1 MEQKIV
7 VHMKGGVIHKGI
19 TQDFDPKN
27 PSFHLLPAEG
37 GGVPFR
43 VQVGTMKAL
52 FWVKDYLGNREF
64 VSRQQF
70 GTSHATA
77 KKAILTF
84 EDGETLWGIVADGE
98 DADSGLFVV
107 PADERDNNLRIFVP
121 RTSVKELR
129 WVS

>member
-19 TQDFDPKN
+19 THDFDPGT

-43 VQVGTMKAL
+43 VQVGSMKAL

-70 GTSHATA
+70 GVDHAE
-77 KKAILTF
+77 KRKAILTF
-84 EDGETLWGIVADGE
+84 EDGETLWGTVEGE
-98 DADSGLFVV
+98 EAGSGLFVV
-107 PADERDNNLRIFVP
+107 PADDRDNNIRIFVP
-121 RTSVKELR
+121 RSSVKDLR
-129 WVS
+129 WV